1 MSLQRHDVQSQG
13 FRQHLLSITQPP
25 LLFQS
30 QPCLV
35 LKLFVWQRGFNSL
48 SCSDAD
54 TDDRYSL
61 AMLTRDTPQP
71 TLQHQPTRH
80 RGTVTI
86 MARQITRFT
95 RRQQT
100 LKWSRVRIFILFLF
114 WEQDMAAWTCQMSL
128 IARAIEDSRLWL
140 ERNTGTM
147 SAPAAQTPGFLD
159 NAHFIRFWI
168 VTGIN
173 LIPATCSLEP
183 DTMLQI
189 CGSGSE

>member
-1 MSLQRHDVQSQG
+1 MMSSLKGSGSIFSASRSLRSSFSLSLVSYWSCLSDSEGLIHWDVQLQ
-13 FRQHLLSITQPP
+13 TQMTDTHWRCWPETRPSLRSSTSPP
-25 LLFQS
+25 GTGAPS
-30 QPCLV
+30 PSWPGRSPGSPGGSRPWSGAV
-35 LKLFVWQRGFNSL
+35 LGSSW
-48 SCSDAD
+48 
-54 TDDRYSL
+54 
-61 AMLTRDTPQP
+61 
-71 TLQHQPTRH
+71 
-80 RGTVTI
+80 
-86 MARQITRFT
+86 
-95 RRQQT
+95 
-100 LKWSRVRIFILFLF
+100 
-114 WEQDMAAWTCQMSL
+114 QDMTAWTCQMSL